1 MAKKNKS
8 FFKYALL
15 AISCVFTFSLV
26 SAWIAPAQA
35 KIIFIPPGTEPP
47 KTDTTSTAGGS
58 SRGNS
63 CKIGQLNNN
72 TASVVKLLPQ
82 SNIGLTLKQRPS
94 IMVYVAPTTARK
106 LFFSIQDEDENNYY
120 ETTLRLDRNTGVM
133 QVRLPASA
141 PRLVSGKKYQYT
153 LATICGEDYQP
164 EDYSVSGWIQR
175 VQLSENLQYQQ
186 PSLELA
192 SKLAMQGIWYDALST
207 LAIVKKSQPSN
218 QSVANSWQQL
228 LQSAGLSQISREPI
242 VN

>member
-26 SAWIAPAQA
+26 SAWIAPTQA

-94 IMVYVAPTTARK
+94 IIDRK
-106 LFFSIQDEDENNYY
+106 
-120 ETTLRLDRNTGVM
+120 
-133 QVRLPASA
+133 
-141 PRLVSGKKYQYT
+141 
-153 LATICGEDYQP
+153 
-164 EDYSVSGWIQR
+164 SV
-175 VQLSENLQYQQ
+175 V
-186 PSLELA
+186 
-192 SKLAMQGIWYDALST
+192 
-207 LAIVKKSQPSN
+207 
-218 QSVANSWQQL
+218 
-228 LQSAGLSQISREPI
+228 
-242 VN
+242 